1 MPLISDVT
9 AVTLG
14 GEAVTLNSVVDDVIN
29 ISVPEDINIEWDEKH
44 DLVIYHDAGEVT
56 TVSNVT
62 AAAPSGWTEVVS
74 DGTGTTTP
82 NSLAKAF
89 LDVFGVTVTSGDIY
103 AHTHT
108 GTVGADGVPD
118 PIGPFRARLW
128 IATLS
133 QWTEEI
139 PMSVIMTAQSIAVG
153 DNWVKVGNDYV
164 GDNPSG
170 STSGGNAAL
179 GWSAPS
185 GLSDGNTLTI
195 TTDGTY
201 SFGTRVNASPI
212 WWQRGAVAYNRSGE
226 VTLLEAG
233 LSDGDTLSEG
243 VNADA
248 FSVCD
253 SLTART
259 GLGERSGFGYESS
272 SNSAKIGGFQGTSLN
287 QVATTRKASWG
298 FTARYSWDLSLVR
311 SSSFSSS
318 TGTFDDGDHTAFVLG
333 ETFTGT
339 KGTGGGFT
347 GTMIKFDTINNVATY
362 IVDGS
367 YNSSDNNG
375 ATITGDTSGAT
386 ATFDGVVY
394 VGGRSTKLTRS
405 STNPSVTPTA
415 PDVALNYTVV
425 ASSQNIV
432 QMVSSAFATDDQ
444 RPNGL
449 KVPNSDW
456 HDLAFFADYSGA
468 TYDVG
473 HSVDGS
479 LYSYTHTNTN
489 SVDLT
494 NVPYQ
499 FYHSIFACDWG
510 GSDNGY
516 GHLIVQVKDPYADDE
531 LAGVYVGDEATLSSC
546 TKLVY
551 ARSTAWSDA
560 SATAQISFGEI
571 PAGTTAYLYVRDD
584 AGAFVSASG
593 VSIGEI
599 G

>member
-1 MPLISDVT
+1 
-9 AVTLG
+9 
-14 GEAVTLNSVVDDVIN
+14 
-29 ISVPEDINIEWDEKH
+29 
-44 DLVIYHDAGEVT
+44 
-56 TVSNVT
+56 
-62 AAAPSGWTEVVS
+62 
-74 DGTGTTTP
+74 
-82 NSLAKAF
+82 
-89 LDVFGVTVTSGDIY
+89 
-103 AHTHT
+103 
-108 GTVGADGVPD
+108 
-118 PIGPFRARLW
+118 
-128 IATLS
+128 
-133 QWTEEI
+133 
-139 PMSVIMTAQSIAVG
+139 MSVNMTAQTIAVG
-153 DNWVKVGNDYV
+153 DNWTKVGNDYV
-164 GDNPSG
+164 GDNQ
-170 STSGGNAAL
+170 GGAVSFGTAAL
-179 GWSAPS
+179 G
-185 GLSDGNTLTI
+185 GTLTGDTLAL

-233 LSDGDTLSEG
+233 LSDGATLSEG

-253 SLTART
+253 GLTART
-259 GLGERSGFGYESS
+259 GLGERPSFGYESS
-272 SNSAKIGGFQGTSLN
+272 SNSAKIGGFQSTALN
-287 QVATTRKASWG
+287 QAVTTRKASWG
-298 FTARYSWDLSLVR
+298 FTARYTWDLSLVR
-311 SSSFSSS
+311 SSSFSAS

-347 GTMIKFDTINNVATY
+347 GTMIKFDTVNNVATY

-394 VGGRSTKLTRS
+394 VGGRSTKFTRS

-432 QMVSSAFATDDQ
+432 QMASSAFTLDDQ

-456 HDLAFFADYSGA
+456 HDMGFFADYSGA
-468 TYDVG
+468 TYEVG

-531 LAGVYVGDEATLSSC
+531 LAGVYVGDSATLSSC

-551 ARSTAWSDA
+551 ARSTSWSA
-560 SATAQISFGEI
+560 TAATAQISFGEI
-571 PAGTTAYLYVRDD
+571 PTGTTAYLYVRDD
-584 AGAFVSASG
+584 TGAFVSTSG